1 MLATVLTDWVPAPEG
16 RLRWL
21 LVSELPAAIFG
32 CHPWAK
38 LSPLHSTEPA
48 THPHSMYPYN
58 LGTTGRQKANKQCK
72 NEQCE
77 ESMPWWKAKRL
88 LKPPWQKILS
98 GALYQLHPY
107 SQKQLFWFCLHSE
120 LKINMLPIKTMQRLL
135 HILLV
140 SLLPTT
146 ALFYL
151 FIYKPLVLSC
161 YNVEQ
166 PPCISLPH
174 QFSAHPWLS
183 LLCLNFIFPLLLCN
197 SPP

>member
-16 RLRWL
+16 RLWWL

-38 LSPLHSTEPA
+38 LSPLHGAEPA
-48 THPHSMYPYN
+48 THPHSMHPYN
-58 LGTTGRQKANKQCK
+58 SGTTGRQKANKQCK

-77 ESMPWWKAKRL
+77 ESMPWWKTKMSFKTPLTEVSFWCSL
-88 LKPPWQKILS
+88 LTPSLFT
-98 GALYQLHPY
+98 
-107 SQKQLFWFCLHSE
+107 KQLLWFCVHSE
-120 LKINMLPIKTMQRLL
+120 LKINMLPCKTMQRLL

-140 SLLPTT
+140 SLLPT
-146 ALFYL
+146 ALSCL

-166 PPCISLPH
+166 PPCISQPH
-174 QFSAHPWLS
+174 QFSAHPWL
-183 LLCLNFIFPLLLCN
+183 LLLYLNFIFPLLLCN
-197 SPP
+197 SPL